1 MAFQISTALSNK
13 MLDTAPLRTVMN
25 LGFIKIYAG
34 TPPADADAAIG
45 SATLLCTVS
54 NNATAT
60 GLTLAATAAART
72 IAKNGSEVWSGV
84 NAASGTAAFFRYVAV
99 GDTGAASTTEARIQG
114 TVGTG
119 GADMNLS
126 SVNLTSGAIQALDFG
141 NFTLPTF

>member
-1 MAFQISTALSNK
+1 MAFQISTGLSNK
-13 MLDTAPLRTVMN
+13 LLDTGSLRTIMN

-45 SATLLCTVS
+45 SATLLTTIS

-72 IAKNGSEVWSGV
+72 IAKNGAETWSGV
-84 NAASGTAAFFRYVAV
+84 NAASGEAAFFRYVAP
-99 GDTGAASTTEARIQG
+99 GDTGAASTTEPRIQG
-114 TVGTG
+114 TVGVA

-126 SVNLTSGAIQALDFG
+126 SINLTSGATQALDFA